1 MSEIKNLLQ
10 SITSDNQTKAKEQ
23 FDAIIADKVSN
34 ALDARKVAVA
44 QKRFNESKQEEL
56 DETYNPIGQ
65 FKVKKTKQKTIDV
78 PDDDTLEEFE
88 YDIIRSGKKVGQ
100 LEMTGVGTIYGKL
113 HGKNLPELSSYKGKN
128 PEQKLQSFLK
138 SKTGA
143 RWAKNVKELSD
154 IIGESKQEDIA
165 DLKALLKNPDPKVA
179 KNYGGIE
186 GYKKMI
192 QSKIDRLMKEEIE
205 ESVELDEAM
214 RRAERIKRSKIM
226 KRLQP
231 KIKRA
236 KERAAKKKASFDMID
251 KRAEKQAKEILIK
264 KWLKGKSKSDV
275 PFAERERIEDK
286 LKKSKKAVDKI
297 KKKLFKVIR
306 KQEAEKFTKKES
318 TDIIEGFE
326 VGDTVNIKSFS
337 AKTNRDGVAEV
348 KIVDITKTVSGKLYV
363 HYKQDGKVKKMDYK
377 IFKQKIR

>member
-1 MSEIKNLLQ
+1 MKSIKELRNEL
-10 SITSDNQTKAKEQ
+10 
-23 FDAIIADKVSN
+23 
-34 ALDARKVAVA
+34 
-44 QKRFNESKQEEL
+44 NESKKNKTLGKGGPGYSTVSPSMVKDIISRYKKGKL
-56 DETYNPIGQ
+56 DKIPITLVRFIEFANLSMSRLKPIEQDRIDSLVTAGIVDRKQ
-65 FKVKKTKQKTIDV
+65 GRYVLSKDVKK
-78 PDDDTLEEFE
+78 
-88 YDIIRSGKKVGQ
+88 
-100 LEMTGVGTIYGKL
+100 
-113 HGKNLPELSSYKGKN
+113 
-128 PEQKLQSFLK
+128 
-138 SKTGA
+138 
-143 RWAKNVKELSD
+143 
-154 IIGESKQEDIA
+154 IIGESKEEDIA

-192 QSKIDRLMKEEIE
+192 QSKIDRLMKEETE

-214 RRAERIKRSKIM
+214 SRAERIKRSKIM
-226 KRLQP
+226 RRLQP

-236 KERAAKKKASFDMID
+236 KERAAKKKASSDVID
-251 KRAEKQAKEILIK
+251 KRAEKQAKEVLIK

-297 KKKLFKVIR
+297 KKKLVKDIR

>member
-1 MSEIKNLLQ
+1 MKTIKEL
-10 SITSDNQTKAKEQ
+10 
-23 FDAIIADKVSN
+23 
-34 ALDARKVAVA
+34 R
-44 QKRFNESKQEEL
+44 NEL
-56 DETYNPIGQ
+56 NETYNPIGQ

-192 QSKIDRLMKEEIE
+192 QSKIDRLMKEETE

-214 RRAERIKRSKIM
+214 SRAERIKRSKIM
-226 KRLQP
+226 RRLQP

-251 KRAEKQAKEILIK
+251 KRAEKQAKEVLIK

-297 KKKLFKVIR
+297 KKKLFKDIR